1 MPTLA
6 HLSYFSRREV
16 DALLLDVR
24 PLFLTVSPAPLTS
37 LRANSKRFGMRL
49 VFCFGNVL
57 IPRASC
63 MSSPGK
69 ARRRP
74 AIPAWKRVKG
84 LIALRIPP
92 NPDEPR
98 NDESGFAKP
107 PILEGAAFA
116 RSRLL
121 SRHRV

>member
-1 MPTLA
+1 
-6 HLSYFSRREV
+6 
-16 DALLLDVR
+16 
-24 PLFLTVSPAPLTS
+24 
-37 LRANSKRFGMRL
+37 MRL

-84 LIALRIPP
+84 LVALRIPP

-98 NDESGFAKP
+98 NDESGFANP
-107 PILEGAAFA
+107 
-116 RSRLL
+116 RS
-121 SRHRV
+121 VT

>member
-1 MPTLA
+1 
-6 HLSYFSRREV
+6 
-16 DALLLDVR
+16 
-24 PLFLTVSPAPLTS
+24 
-37 LRANSKRFGMRL
+37 MRL

-84 LIALRIPP
+84 LLALRIPP
-92 NPDEPR
+92 NRMSPETTNRALQTPD
-98 NDESGFAKP
+98 
-107 PILEGAAFA
+107 L
-116 RSRLL
+116 
-121 SRHRV
+121 

>member
-1 MPTLA
+1 MRSTA
-6 HLSYFSRREV
+6 A
-16 DALLLDVR
+16 ALLPQRADARSPQLVLAPRGRCAPAGR
-24 PLFLTVSPAPLTS
+24 PPALSDCQPRPPDFVAGELYE
-37 LRANSKRFGMRL
+37 RFGMRL

-84 LIALRIPP
+84 LLALRIPP
-92 NPDEPR
+92 
-98 NDESGFAKP
+98 
-107 PILEGAAFA
+107 
-116 RSRLL
+116 
-121 SRHRV
+121 